1 MIYPQLFCDIS
12 THIGEL
18 PILTMF
24 TDGDSEEL
32 IRLGWVKKECP
43 VLFEGKYG
51 SPQFNIFGPC
61 PEVSTS
67 YVYYADSKLLEHRL
81 SKEWTWKRIQNRTT
95 SVICFIRNPATSHWT
110 HSEMNPFWNF
120 RPKKFANSQRKI
132 FSCEFAVTVIMS
144 IIAAIKYNVLFLFR
158 NHN

>member
-67 YVYYADSKLLEHRL
+67 YVYYADSKLFEHRL

-95 SVICFIRNPATSHWT
+95 SVICFIRNPATSH
-110 HSEMNPFWNF
+110 
-120 RPKKFANSQRKI
+120 
-132 FSCEFAVTVIMS
+132 
-144 IIAAIKYNVLFLFR
+144 
-158 NHN
+158 